1 MCLPLSLSL
10 SLPLHGD
17 LGGCPFLA
25 EHPQE
30 EGRQR
35 VLHLALY
42 SSEQELKLLY
52 EASEISGILCYCRT
66 LKPILTSKTNISY
79 LYFLVLGSNHLSA
92 FMH

>member
-10 SLPLHGD
+10 YPLHGD

-25 EHPQE
+25 EQPRE
-30 EGRQR
+30 EGRQC

-52 EASEISGILCYCRT
+52 EASEISGISCYCRT
-66 LKPILTSKTNISY
+66 LKPSPDQQNQHLILVFSGT
-79 LYFLVLGSNHLSA
+79 G
-92 FMH
+92 